1 MGVIVSSSENLPF
14 VKDDVKT
21 WADGRCVSMTNIN
34 KIWMEVG
41 LRVPSKIGSS
51 NSTSI
56 TGGPNTP
63 AHVWGKSRLSVRATC
78 KTTTIVANDGC
89 DAVAKRCGISQTDL
103 TRFNP
108 QSNFCK
114 TLVPGQKVCCSS
126 GTLPDPIPPANS
138 DGTCKTISVV
148 SGDGCGSLASKCGL
162 TSTDFTKLHNNSKFC
177 SSLPVGQRVY
187 CTHGTLADLTPK
199 PNPNGSYYSHT
210 VKPDDDC
217 STIGAPLGLTA
228 DKIKSLNKKTW
239 GWIGCGTLWVGSK
252 LCLST
257 GTPPFPASVSNAL
270 CGPTVPGTKMPAGS
284 ASDTWAKINPCP
296 LNVCCNIWGQCG
308 MTDDFCVIS
317 KSATG
322 APGTSEKGK
331 NGCKCYKASSL
342 PSTYF
347 KQSQVIVLV
356 PPELM

>member
-14 VKDDVKT
+14 VKDAVKT
-21 WADGRCVSMTNIN
+21 WSNGRCVSMTNIN

-126 GTLPDPIPPANS
+126 GTLADPIPPANS
-138 DGTCKTISVV
+138 DGTYKTISVV

-217 STIGAPLGLTA
+217 STIEAPLGLTA
-228 DKIKSLNKKTW
+228 DKIKSLNKKIW

-296 LNVCCNIWGQCG
+296 LNVCCNI
-308 MTDDFCVIS
+308 
-317 KSATG
+317 
-322 APGTSEKGK
+322 
-331 NGCKCYKASSL
+331 
-342 PSTYF
+342 
-347 KQSQVIVLV
+347 
-356 PPELM
+356 